1 MALPQ
6 KVCLAKMLNHKYG
19 KVSLEIV
26 HIYDMCGRESY
37 GAGVVRHGCDSA
49 PKNHHLKL
57 KIRGVT
63 KV

>member
-26 HIYDMCGRESY
+26 HIYDMCGPESY

-49 PKNHHLKL
+49 PPPK
-57 KIRGVT
+57 T
-63 KV
+63 